1 MENFERKTFE
11 EIYDNLEQ
19 YVTNIRCDD
28 CGSNY
33 KCDNP
38 FDGFSPT
45 MDDIIKLNIVF
56 ENIDKFTVQ
65 QISDFFES
73 NGK

>member
-11 EIYDNLEQ
+11 EIYENM
-19 YVTNIRCDD
+19 YGKT
-28 CGSNY
+28 Y
-33 KCDNP
+33 
-38 FDGFSPT
+38 FTPT
-45 MDDIIKLNIVF
+45 MDDMIKLDIIF

>member
-11 EIYDNLEQ
+11 ELYE
-19 YVTNIRCDD
+19 
-28 CGSNY
+28 NY
-33 KCDNP
+33 IHDRTY
-38 FDGFSPT
+38 FTPT